1 MTDTASTM
9 MWYAVKT
16 HIEAESRVKA
26 VIAEKVKKVGL
37 EHKIGRI
44 LVPTEKVSEIRKGK
58 KIIQSRK
65 IYSGY
70 VFVEMVV
77 DDETRM
83 LILEIH
89 GVSGFVGADSRTPI
103 PMEDHEVERIMAEL
117 EEHNE
122 KPKPKMTFKVGET
135 VKVKEGAFE
144 NFEGVVST
152 IDPERG
158 TMKLKVLIFGRQT
171 TVEMEYYQVEKL

>member
-1 MTDTASTM
+1 MIDTM
-9 MWYAVKT
+9 QWYAVKT
-16 HIEAESRVKA
+16 HIEAESRVQS
-26 VIAEKVKKVGL
+26 VLTEKVKTNGM
-37 EHKIGRI
+37 ENKIGRI
-44 LVPTEKVSEIRKGK
+44 MVPTEKVSEIRKGK

-70 VFVEMVV
+70 VFIEMLV

-83 LILEIH
+83 LILETH

-103 PMEDHEVERIMAEL
+103 AIEDNEVDRIMAEL

-122 KPKPKMTFKVGET
+122 KPKPKMTFKIGET
-135 VKVKEGAFE
+135 VKVKEGSFE
-144 NFEGVVST
+144 NFEGVVNT
-152 IDPERG
+152 IDPDKG
-158 TMKLKVLIFGRQT
+158 TMKLSVLIFGRQT